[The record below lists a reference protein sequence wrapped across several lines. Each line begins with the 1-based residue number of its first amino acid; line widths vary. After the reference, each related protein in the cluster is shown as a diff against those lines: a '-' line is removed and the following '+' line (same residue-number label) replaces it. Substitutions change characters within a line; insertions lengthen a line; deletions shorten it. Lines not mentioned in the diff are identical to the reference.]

1 MNTHQPTWDYCQQLL
16 RTLFTTKE
24 QDRILAAARKNV
36 IGLDGLVTT
45 RPDVI
50 DDSFPLRRP
59 DWDPNTYEGRGN
71 LSTYRQTLMRSL
83 REAARKP
90 TNLAK
95 VLKKPLGPLSSKQSL
110 VQGANGSSYRSWTTS
125 RTMDLG
131 KGEIKHSFLVIPNC
145 PSPLMGRDLL
155 TKLRAQITFEETG
168 PEIAFLNPSVQPL
181 TTSVLTIR
189 AEDEYRLFTNDPLP
203 VESQDTDFWLRLV
216 PEAWAETAG
225 LGLSTLQAPVVVEL
239 KTTAVPVRVRQYPMS
254 QEAKKGITPHIRKL
268 LQQGVLVKCQSA
280 WNTPLLPVKKPG
292 TGDYRPV
299 QDLRAVNSQVEVIH
313 PTVPNPYNLLS
324 TLSPERVWYTVLD
337 LKDAFFCLS
346 LHPASQPLFAFE
358 WSDPEAGISG
368 QLTWTRLPQG
378 FKNSPTIFDEALH
391 QDLSL
396 FRSQH
401 PQVTLLQYVD
411 NILIAG
417 KTEEDYNKDRV
428 IPFTAPG
435 PYWSK
440 ERLQSFATLKKLQKM
455 DLQQHFLLMTSK
467 GPQEFPYCLDQ
478 AGSGKLACL
487 WKLGGG
493 VLWAVE
499 CHNGAVIS
507 VTLEFRFSGS
517 NRGDDGSATTLGYY
531 ESPILSLQATV
542 AVYDDLPVLSLLALL
557 LLLLQAEPSH
567 HYSMRV
573 KYLAGPL
580 AYQIQKRCCLI
591 DHVCSVKE
599 EHQGIQMV
607 VQEEIESDHSEADIN
622 LSWNCQV
629 SI

>member
-1 MNTHQPTWDYCQQLL
+1 
-16 RTLFTTKE
+16 
-24 QDRILAAARKNV
+24 
-36 IGLDGLVTT
+36 
-45 RPDVI
+45 
-50 DDSFPLRRP
+50 
-59 DWDPNTYEGRGN
+59 
-71 LSTYRQTLMRSL
+71 
-83 REAARKP
+83 
-90 TNLAK
+90 

-145 PSPLMGRDLL
+145 PSPLMGQDLL

-324 TLSPERVWYTVLD
+324 TLSPERVWYSVLD

-411 NILIAG
+411 DILLAG
-417 KTEEDYNKDRV
+417 KTEEDWGKRWLTEARKKV
-428 IPFTAPG
+428 VAQIPAPTTRRQLREFLGTAGFCRLWIPELAIVHCPG
-435 PYWSK
+435 HQTGK
-440 ERLQSFATLKKLQKM
+440 E
-455 DLQQHFLLMTSK
+455 
-467 GPQEFPYCLDQ
+467 
-478 AGSGKLACL
+478 
-487 WKLGGG
+487 
-493 VLWAVE
+493 
-499 CHNGAVIS
+499 
-507 VTLEFRFSGS
+507 
-517 NRGDDGSATTLGYY
+517 
-531 ESPILSLQATV
+531 TV
-542 AVYDDLPVLSLLALL
+542 ASGNRRADEAAKAAASCMKEIPALIVTEPDNLPPVSTTVDPLSEEPEVGDVKLMVLRQQYQELA
-557 LLLLQAEPSH
+557 QADNFDQE
-567 HYSMRV
+567 
-573 KYLAGPL
+573 
-580 AYQIQKRCCLI
+580 YQEVEAPDHI
-591 DHVCSVKE
+591 DF
-599 EHQGIQMV
+599 
-607 VQEEIESDHSEADIN
+607 
-622 LSWNCQV
+622 
-629 SI
+629 

>member
-1 MNTHQPTWDYCQQLL
+1 
-16 RTLFTTKE
+16 
-24 QDRILAAARKNV
+24 
-36 IGLDGLVTT
+36 
-45 RPDVI
+45 
-50 DDSFPLRRP
+50 
-59 DWDPNTYEGRGN
+59 
-71 LSTYRQTLMRSL
+71 
-83 REAARKP
+83 
-90 TNLAK
+90 

-324 TLSPERVWYTVLD
+324 TLSPERVWYSVLD

-411 NILIAG
+411 DILLAG
-417 KTEEDYNKDRV
+417 KTEEDCKQATHNLLKELARLGYRASAKKAQLCQREVTFLGYMLRGGKRWLTEARKKVVAQIPAPTTRRQLQLAIVHCPGHQTGKETVASGNRRADEAAKAAASRMKEIPALIVTEPDNLPPVSTTVDPLSEEPESDRYSSLPPSV
-428 IPFTAPG
+428 QVGASAEEPG
-435 PYWSK
+435 CQEIHSCSYI
-440 ERLQSFATLKKLQKM
+440 TL
-455 DLQQHFLLMTSK
+455 
-467 GPQEFPYCLDQ
+467 
-478 AGSGKLACL
+478 
-487 WKLGGG
+487 
-493 VLWAVE
+493 
-499 CHNGAVIS
+499 VIS
-507 VTLEFRFSGS
+507 GGSFWTFAHSTLLWQEKGYK
-517 NRGDDGSATTLGYY
+517 TLG
-531 ESPILSLQATV
+531 
-542 AVYDDLPVLSLLALL
+542 PVS
-557 LLLLQAEPSH
+557 
-567 HYSMRV
+567 
-573 KYLAGPL
+573 
-580 AYQIQKRCCLI
+580 RCHLG
-591 DHVCSVKE
+591 E
-599 EHQGIQMV
+599 
-607 VQEEIESDHSEADIN
+607 N
-622 LSWNCQV
+622 LSGLQV
-629 SI
+629 PSDWIIMNNE